1 MAKNF
6 KMIVNEPNTRLIDKV
21 KVLLCNSSSRNLKC
35 GIYQYGLSISE
46 ILISSSNEDIKY
58 IYGEAS
64 SYNEFMRLVNKETP
78 DVVIFNCNKAT
89 MPWLTYRRLFKVNFI
104 KILFSHDLNNFKST
118 FFNPIIFDYVIP
130 HDFSLDGSNPYVL
143 KVGKFYRQSDL
154 IKPSLLNY
162 SNLENKITVGSFGLA
177 LPGKGFAEII
187 KIWQEKYIGKIFFRF
202 HLPRSD
208 VMDVN
213 GFYQKNLIAEIK
225 SAIDPY
231 KSTLEISTEFLSKKD
246 LVNFLAGNDVNIFNY
261 ENERGGDN
269 QTTAVF
275 EYALS
280 ASRPFLVSNC
290 RMFKNILDDYDYYF
304 NFNNFKFDSSMKE
317 YLSRNIEAQNIIRS
331 EWTSSGFLIDINNA
345 VKYAALNYKNRPN
358 IFKLY
363 KMEIK
368 NFIRQ
373 FLPRS
378 RYKYLSDIFYKTLAV
393 DQMPKWTEI
402 KNNIILDYEVVS
414 KILKHW
420 LIDINKICKNFV
432 HIKISESLV
441 QHAYAANLIA
451 KNFKPNPS
459 YKMLCVGSYG
469 DILVP
474 YLRAYGYVVIEIDP
488 NINYTLS
495 EYIARNQEN
504 LRTFDC
510 VFSISVLEH
519 IQDDFKF
526 IKECKSL
533 LKKGGLFIA
542 TVDFKNKIDDWL
554 PSTHIRFYD
563 KKRLIM
569 LLDDNNIIF
578 DNNWGH
584 SSEAF
589 KYNGTYYSFASV
601 VFKS

>member
-1 MAKNF
+1 MVKNF
-6 KMIVNEPNTRLIDKV
+6 KMIVNESNTGFIDKV

-35 GIYQYGLSISE
+35 GIYQYGLSMSE
-46 ILISSSNEDIKY
+46 ILLGSSNEDIKY

-64 SYNEFMRLVNKETP
+64 SYDEFMRLVNKERP

-118 FFNPIIFDYVIP
+118 FFNPFTFDYVIS
-130 HDFSLDGSNPYVL
+130 DDLMLDASNPYVL
-143 KVGKFYRQSDL
+143 KVGRFYRPLDL
-154 IKPSLLNY
+154 IKKSLSNTL
-162 SNLENKITVGSFGLA
+162 NLESKITVGSFGLA

-187 KIWQEKYIGKIFFRF
+187 KIWQEKYNGKILFRF

-208 VMDVN
+208 AMDAN
-213 GFYQKNLIAEIK
+213 GFLQKEIIDEIK
-225 SAIDPY
+225 SVIDTR
-231 KSTLEISTEFLSKKD
+231 KATLDISTVFLSKKD

-261 ENERGGDN
+261 ENERGGGD
-269 QTTAVF
+269 QTTGVF

-280 ASRPFLVSNC
+280 AFRPFFVSNC
-290 RMFKNILDDYDYYF
+290 RMFKNILDNYDYYF
-304 NFNNFKFDSSMKE
+304 NFDNFKFDSSMQE
-317 YLSRNIEAQNIIRS
+317 YLSRNIEAQSIIRS
-331 EWTSSGFLIDINNA
+331 EWTCSGFSIDMNNA
-345 VKYAALNYKNRPN
+345 VKYAVLNYKNRPD

-373 FLPRS
+373 FLPQS
-378 RYKYLSDIFYKTLAV
+378 RYKYLNDIFYKTCAV

-402 KNNIILDYEVVS
+402 ENNIILDHEVVS
-414 KILKHW
+414 NVLGHW
-420 LIDINKICKNFV
+420 LIDINKICKNFA
-432 HIKISESLV
+432 HIKIPESLV
-441 QHAYAANLIA
+441 QHAYVANLIA

-488 NINYTLS
+488 NVNYTLS

-504 LRTFDC
+504 LKTFDC

-519 IQDDFKF
+519 IQDDTRF
-526 IKECKSL
+526 IRECKSL
-533 LKKGGLFIA
+533 LKKEGLFIA

-554 PSTHIRFYD
+554 PNTHIRFYD
-563 KKRLIM
+563 KKKLIR
-569 LLDDNNIIF
+569 LLDDNNIVF
-578 DNNWGH
+578 KNNWGY
-584 SSEAF
+584 SSESF
-589 KYNGTYYSFASV
+589 KYNGTNYSFASV